1 MLDYTM
7 ISSIV
12 SYHTKSLIYG
22 MIYRRSTA
30 YPGPIPRMRDGLPER
45 SSLNFLV
52 LVPIIIRAHRQKI
65 LATVRLTGRVRYR
78 YSPNATLNERNSLVT
93 ARLQGNLKILIP
105 PSLDLLGIKTR
116 QE

>member
-30 YPGPIPRMRDGLPER
+30 Y
-45 SSLNFLV
+45 S
-52 LVPIIIRAHRQKI
+52 VPWANSENEGWTTGEK
-65 LATVRLTGRVRYR
+65 LA
-78 YSPNATLNERNSLVT
+78 
-93 ARLQGNLKILIP
+93 
-105 PSLDLLGIKTR
+105 
-116 QE
+116 